1 MRILQGTP
9 VSGGVAAGPVCI
21 FAAQV
26 LSPPVQC
33 GCGFEQECARLHGAQ
48 ADAAGQLQ
56 HLYQDAQQRVGYDA
70 SLIFQMHLALL
81 EDPSFLGDILSCLQQ
96 ENTSAE
102 YAVWCAGRHY
112 YRIFESMENP
122 YMRARSEDVLD
133 VSRCLLRC
141 LDPAMVPDAF
151 KGRPEGSILCVPHA
165 LPSGVMQMQA
175 RGVQGILTQYGSYD
189 SHSAI
194 LARCLGLPAVVAL
207 GAAFEE
213 LKPAGRV
220 IVDGSFGRVYVDPD
234 EETCASY
241 AKGSEQSN

>member
-21 FAAQV
+21 LAAQV
-26 LSPPVQC
+26 LFPSTQC
-33 GCGFEQECARLHGAQ
+33 GCGFEQERDRLQGAQ
-48 ADAAGQLQ
+48 AGAAGQLQ
-56 HLYQDAQQRVGYDA
+56 HLYQYAQQQVGYDA

-81 EDPSFLGDILSCLQQ
+81 EDPGFLGGILNYLQQ
-96 ENTSAE
+96 ANASAE
-102 YAVWCAGRHY
+102 YAVWCTGRHY
-112 YRIFESMENP
+112 YRIFEAMENP

-141 LDPAMVPDAF
+141 LDPAVVPDSF
-151 KGRPEGSILCVPHA
+151 MGQLEGSILCVPHA
-165 LPSGVMQMQA
+165 LPSQVMRMQA
-175 RGVQGILTQYGSYD
+175 CGVQGILTQYGSYD

-213 LKPAGRV
+213 IKPAGRV